1 MDNICSNIYIKEF
14 KGTYIYMLYILI
26 LVLMLIELLIDIY
39 VLTTNLSNHSV
50 GNLRIQVRTLINLYC
65 II

>member
-1 MDNICSNIYIKEF
+1 
-14 KGTYIYMLYILI
+14 MLYILI

-39 VLTTNLSNHSV
+39 VLTTNLSNHSE
-50 GNLRIQVRTLINLYC
+50 GNLRIQVGTLINLYC